1 MNADE
6 QRDFTEFVEAC
17 AHSLFRT
24 AMGLTGDR
32 QQAEDLLQTVL
43 ANAARHWDR
52 IRRADQPAAY
62 VRRALYHQNIS
73 WWRRL
78 SSRRERPVPALPET
92 ADPRDQTA
100 AVDLRLMVAAGLRR
114 LGPRQRAVLVMRY
127 FDDLPDAEI
136 ATILGCGPGT
146 VKSQTR
152 DALARLRRIAPEL
165 AEFTTAGKGGR
176 RCLRNC
182 ARGSWCSR
190 ARCRRPASR
199 TTCGGAAGGCAGAP
213 GRSPPVSRWC

>member
-62 VRRALYHQNIS
+62 VRRALYPPEHQ
-73 WWRRL
+73 L
-78 SSRRERPVPALPET
+78 
-92 ADPRDQTA
+92 
-100 AVDLRLMVAAGLRR
+100 VAA
-114 LGPRQRAVLVMRY
+114 PVQ
-127 FDDLPDAEI
+127 P
-136 ATILGCGPGT
+136 
-146 VKSQTR
+146 
-152 DALARLRRIAPEL
+152 
-165 AEFTTAGKGGR
+165 
-176 RCLRNC
+176 
-182 ARGSWCSR
+182 
-190 ARCRRPASR
+190 
-199 TTCGGAAGGCAGAP
+199 AGAP
-213 GRSPPVSRWC
+213 GTGASGDRRSA